1 MEQSSFLCSEYFIL
15 EKEYKSLGLLDIT
28 AENFDSVALSIFRYQ
43 ADNCSVYHQ
52 FIKHM
57 SIDVNAIKET
67 KDIPYLPIDF
77 FKSHTVLNNRESAQV
92 TFKSSGTSGS
102 TTSQHHVADIDL
114 YKKSFLGSFNLFYGN
129 PSDYCILGLLPSY
142 IEQGDSSLV
151 FMVDELVTQSG
162 HAQSGFY
169 LNDYQNLFN
178 TLALLKDAKTPT
190 ILFGV
195 TYALLDLAEQFPM
208 DFEDLIIIETGG
220 MKGRRKEM
228 IRAEL
233 HDILNVRLG
242 TFHIHS
248 EYGMTELLSQ
258 AYAGEDE
265 VFYCPPWMKVTM
277 KDLHDPKADVR
288 IGKTGRIHVVDLAN
302 INSCS
307 FIATHD
313 LGQSQKEGGFKV
325 LGRVDHSDMRGCNL
339 LVF

>member
-1 MEQSSFLCSEYFIL
+1 M
-15 EKEYKSLGLLDIT
+15 GLLDIN
-28 AENFDSVALSIFRYQ
+28 AENFNSVALSIFRYQ
-43 ADNCSVYHQ
+43 ADNCSIYRQ

-57 SIDVNAIKET
+57 SVDVNTIKEID
-67 KDIPYLPIDF
+67 DIPYLPIDF

-92 TFKSSGTSGS
+92 IFKSSGTTGN
-102 TTSQHHVADIDL
+102 TTSQHHVADVAL
-114 YKKSFLGSFNLFYGN
+114 YQKSFLGAFDLFYGN

-151 FMVDELVTQSG
+151 FMVNELISKSNFP
-162 HAQSGFY
+162 QSGFY
-169 LNDYQNLFN
+169 LDDYQKLFD
-178 TLALLKDAKTPT
+178 TLTSLKDRKAPT

-208 DFEDLIIIETGG
+208 DFEDLIILETGG

-233 HDILNVRLG
+233 HNILNIRIG
-242 TFHIHS
+242 TRHIHS

-258 AYAGEDE
+258 AYAREDE
-265 VFYCPPWMKVTM
+265 IFYCPPWMKIKI

-288 IGKTGRIHVVDLAN
+288 VGKTGRIHVMDLAN

-313 LGQSQKEGGFKV
+313 LGQMQEDGGFKV

-339 LVF
+339 MVF